1 LEGILVLLFWLP
13 KREQE
18 PFRKC
23 WLLIAAVGILLLI
36 SDRLYFEAMHQ
47 DGAMVSVVSLLRRT
61 SVVVS
66 FFGGIVFM
74 KERKGKTKVLALV
87 AVIAGIVLLLL

>member
-1 LEGILVLLFWLP
+1 
-13 KREQE
+13 
-18 PFRKC
+18 
-23 WLLIAAVGILLLI
+23 
-36 SDRLYFEAMHQ
+36 MHQ

-74 KERKGKTKVLALV
+74 RERKGKTKVLALV